1 MNARIVCLGNRYTA
15 ADDLGPRV
23 YDWLAARALP
33 PNVDVVDGGLGG
45 LDLAPIVERSRRV
58 VFVDAV
64 VGLAA
69 PDEVLVL
76 DAAALARE
84 AAGEAGEV
92 GYGHGGGLAYLLRA
106 LPIVCAS
113 PPPCALVGAAAPA
126 SQGLVAR
133 VAARALGLA
142 GSPEEGAVIA

>member
-33 PNVDVVDGGLGG
+33 PNVAVVDGGLGG
-45 LDLAPIVERSRRV
+45 LDLAPLVERSRRV
-58 VFVDAV
+58 VFVDTV

-69 PDEVLVL
+69 PGEVLVL
-76 DAAALARE
+76 DAAALARH
-84 AAGEAGEV
+84 AAGEV

-142 GSPEEGAVIA
+142 ESPEEGAVTA